1 MNNNDKLG
9 YVLKMELALFVIN
22 WLAGFGMGL
31 VVAKLLQ

>member
-1 MNNNDKLG
+1 MTRDNKIEFL
-9 YVLKMELALFVIN
+9 LFAMN

>member
-1 MNNNDKLG
+1 MTNNDKLG
-9 YVLKMELALFVIN
+9 YVLKMELTLFVIN